1 MGVFQGSSIVTS
13 KTAVRRLSLGVGLA
27 LGVLL
32 LALAF
37 RGVDPS
43 SLMAALAK
51 TDPTLVIL
59 ALATVAATMGAKA
72 HRWGLLFYPSHRDLR
87 FGRLLSALLIGQMM
101 NSLLP
106 ARLGELARAYLIG
119 ETEGQH
125 KLFALGTIV
134 VEKLLDGLMLLLL
147 LALLFLLMPLPDW
160 LRIPGATTGLA
171 LAGLLA
177 AILLLTGQR
186 ERILGAMDRLCQLV
200 PFLERFGLRQRL
212 AVLADGLSSL
222 RATDVNTRLLAW
234 SVGIWVLAALTN
246 YLTLLALRIEAP
258 LLLASLFVLVVIH
271 IGLVIPSSPAR
282 IGVFHYLCVLSL
294 SVFGVEGSLAL
305 AYGFVLHFIVVLPI
319 IFVGLFFLWREN
331 LSLYRLAGEVDD
343 S

>member
-1 MGVFQGSSIVTS
+1 VIGKS
-13 KTAVRRLSLGVGLA
+13 AVRKLSLGIGLA

-37 RGVDPS
+37 KGADPS
-43 SLMAALAK
+43 ALTTALAR
-51 TDPTLVIL
+51 TDPSLVIL
-59 ALATVAATMGAKA
+59 ALVTVAATTAAKA
-72 HRWGLLFYPSHRDLR
+72 HRWGLLFYPSHRILR
-87 FGRLLSALLIGQMM
+87 LGRLLSALLIGQMM
-101 NSLLP
+101 NALLP

-119 ETEGQH
+119 ETEAQN

-160 LRIPGATTGLA
+160 LRIPGAMTGLVLAA
-171 LAGLLA
+171 LLV

-186 ERILGAMDRLCQLV
+186 EKILGAMDRFCQLV
-200 PFLERFGLRQRL
+200 PVLERLGLRQQL
-212 AVLADGLSSL
+212 EVLADSLSSL
-222 RATDVNTRLLAW
+222 RATDVNTRLLVW

-246 YLTLLALRIEAP
+246 YLTLLALGIEAP
-258 LLLASLFVLVVIH
+258 LLVASLFVLVVIH
-271 IGLVIPSSPAR
+271 LGLVVPSSPAR

-294 SVFGVEGSLAL
+294 SVFGVEGGLAL

-319 IFVGLFFLWREN
+319 IFAGLFFLWREN
-331 LSLYRLAGEVDD
+331 LNLYRLAREVED